1 MPSQVSSKKN
11 RWLSGGMGGKFA
23 ATSYGAPTSTI
34 EEENIPFNTLA
45 KKKTKKTIERE
56 MGKDNRF
63 RALNAWEIW

>member
-1 MPSQVSSKKN
+1 MPSQVSKKN
-11 RWLSGGMGGKFA
+11 RWLSQGGMGSKFA

-34 EEENIPFNTLA
+34 EEENIPYNTLA